1 MQIVRCRGF
10 TIMSAATDPLQ
21 LTAKSTNQT
30 SLEVPNRDQFKTELT
45 EMQLIARHIN
55 WLKHARNEE
64 MPLARIAPGLEPP
77 PVEVQEAIRHSL
89 SENTRRAYAS
99 DIAKFSKWGGTV
111 PSTPVEIASFLTFL
125 ANEHKAA
132 SIVRMLASLSK
143 AHRASGFDDPCKS
156 EMVRST
162 VRGIR
167 RMIGTAQRAAKP
179 ILKDDLFAALD
190 RMDTQTIDLRDKAL
204 LLIGFAGAFR
214 RSELVGLDIGD
225 IENVRQ
231 GIILNLR
238 SSKTD
243 QEGFGRKI
251 GIPFGRT
258 RWCPVRHLTDWI
270 ANAGIL
276 QGPLFRS
283 VTKGGKVSDSRL
295 SAEAVCL
302 VVKRRMLAA
311 GYDPTCFSGHSLR
324 AGLATSAAIAGASS
338 FKIRAQTGHASDTM
352 LGKYIRDGELF
363 SDNVSGLLL

>member
-1 MQIVRCRGF
+1 MQVVGSRRF
-10 TIMSAATDPLQ
+10 TNMSAATDPLQ
-21 LTAKSTNQT
+21 LTAKWTNQT
-30 SLEVPNRDQFKTELT
+30 SLEVPNEDQTKTELT

-55 WLKHARNEE
+55 WLKHARNGKTQIV
-64 MPLARIAPGLEPP
+64 RIAPGREPP
-77 PVEVQEAIRHSL
+77 PVEVQEAIQNSL

-99 DIAKFSKWGGTV
+99 DIAKFSKWGGKV

-125 ANEHKAA
+125 ANDHKAA

-143 AHRASGFDDPCKS
+143 AHRAFGFDDPCKS
-156 EMVRST
+156 EMVKST
-162 VRGIR
+162 MRGIR
-167 RMIGTAQRAAKP
+167 RMIGSAQRAAKP
-179 ILKDDLFAALD
+179 ILKDDLFAMLE
-190 RMDTQTIDLRDKAL
+190 RMESKTIDIRDKAL

-214 RSELVGLDIGD
+214 RSELVGLDVGD

-243 QEGFGRKI
+243 QEGKGRKI

-258 RWCPVRHLTDWI
+258 RWCPVRHLVDWI
-270 ANAGIL
+270 THAGIA

-283 VTKGGKVSDSRL
+283 VTKGSKVADCRL
-295 SAEAVCL
+295 SGEAICIA
-302 VVKRRMLAA
+302 VKRRLRAA

-324 AGLATSAAIAGASS
+324 AGLATSAAIAGAQTW
-338 FKIRAQTGHASDTM
+338 KIRQQTGHASDAM

>member
-1 MQIVRCRGF
+1 MN
-10 TIMSAATDPLQ
+10 
-21 LTAKSTNQT
+21 TNT
-30 SLEVPNRDQFKTELT
+30 DQFKVDKDGV
-45 EMQLIARHIN
+45 QLIASEAQPIDASSRAIN
-55 WLKHARNEE
+55 CTWDLNGCTKELPADV
-64 MPLARIAPGLEPP
+64 MS
-77 PVEVQEAIRHSL
+77 AIRSSL
-89 SENTRRAYAS
+89 SVNTRRAYAS
-99 DIAKFSKWGGTV
+99 DIAKFSEWGGTV
-111 PSTPVEIASFLTFL
+111 PCTPVEIASFLTFL
-125 ANEHKAA
+125 ANDHKAA

-156 EMVRST
+156 EMVNST
-162 VRGIR
+162 MRGIR

-179 ILKDDLFAALD
+179 ILKDDLFATLE
-190 RMDTQTIDLRDKAL
+190 RMESKTIDLRDKAL

-214 RSELVGLDIGD
+214 RSELVGLDVGD

-243 QEGFGRKI
+243 QEGIGRKI

-270 ANAGIL
+270 AHACIAE
-276 QGPLFRS
+276 GPLFRS
-283 VTKGGKVSDSRL
+283 VTKGGKVSESRL

-302 VVKRRMLAA
+302 VVKRRMHAA
-311 GYDPTCFSGHSLR
+311 GYDPACFSGHSLR
-324 AGLATSAAIAGASS
+324 AGLATSAAIAGAQTW
-338 FKIRAQTGHASDTM
+338 KIRQQTGHASDAM